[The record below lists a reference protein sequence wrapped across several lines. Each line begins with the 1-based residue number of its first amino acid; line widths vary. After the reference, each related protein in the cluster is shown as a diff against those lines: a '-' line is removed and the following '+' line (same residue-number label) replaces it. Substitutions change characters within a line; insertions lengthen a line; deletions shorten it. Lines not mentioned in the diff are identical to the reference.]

1 MQQLETNAKEM
12 DAISE
17 ELQSIEESIETE
29 YDSFSQTLN
38 SKRRQEQEQNAK
50 EIMKNAKTIEEAR
63 KLMIEKEKQMA
74 EAAAMAAANASEPQK
89 VINNILNK
97 INTTVA
103 QLPIPT
109 GKSAPPPVSMSVII
123 DPTSS
128 KTKKTDDLGSVL
140 MPNEDELNRFLDDSL
155 KSSKSEQNLTG
166 NKQHED
172 CEEDDHELSN
182 PMVAAFKENIDS
194 SDEDTLSKAQIQRKQ
209 SAKTFFTHLR
219 WF

>member
-12 DAISE
+12 DGISE

-63 KLMIEKEKQMA
+63 KMMIEKEKQMA
-74 EAAAMAAANASEPQK
+74 EAAAIAAANASEPQK

-109 GKSAPPPVSMSVII
+109 GKSAPPVSMSVII
-123 DPTSS
+123 DPMSS
-128 KTKKTDDLGSVL
+128 KTKKPDDLGAVM
-140 MPNEDELNRFLDDSL
+140 MPNEDELNRFLDDSV
-155 KSSKSEQNLTG
+155 KSSHSEHNISG
-166 NKQHED
+166 NKPQED

-194 SDEDTLSKAQIQRKQ
+194 SDEETLPKTQAQRKQ
-209 SAKTFFTHLR
+209 SAKTFFTQLR
-219 WF
+219 